1 MKICVVDDSV
11 AIRIGIPVMSD
22 SVDVV
27 GSYSSVEA
35 LLAENPEADVV
46 LLDLRLSTPT
56 EGHRLQGDEAIRLVA
71 DRGYPVC
78 IYTDERRLLVLAQC
92 LQAGAKGVVHKS
104 DRPEALLDALTRV
117 AAGDTV
123 ITQSLTCLAE
133 VLERAGEIKELT
145 ERQRQ
150 ILTARA
156 RGEQWASIG
165 RRLHI
170 TESVAREHMAAVS
183 AKFARHLQI
192 TTAADLERQL
202 GVGPGDL
209 LERPSGA

>member
-11 AIRIGIPVMSD
+11 AIRMGIPVMLD

-92 LQAGAKGVVHKS
+92 LQAGAKGVGHKS
-104 DRPEALLDALTRV
+104 DRPKRCWTR
-117 AAGDTV
+117 
-123 ITQSLTCLAE
+123 
-133 VLERAGEIKELT
+133 
-145 ERQRQ
+145 
-150 ILTARA
+150 
-156 RGEQWASIG
+156 
-165 RRLHI
+165 
-170 TESVAREHMAAVS
+170 
-183 AKFARHLQI
+183 
-192 TTAADLERQL
+192 
-202 GVGPGDL
+202 
-209 LERPSGA
+209 